1 MKKAI
6 QTDQAPKA
14 IGPYSQAI
22 DAGDFIFVS
31 GQLGL
36 DPKTGTL
43 KEGIEAQ
50 TRQAL
55 ENIGAVLR
63 AAGLDYSDV
72 VKTTIFLAQMSD
84 FKTVNTIYGEY
95 FQAPYP
101 ARATVAVKELP
112 LNALVEIEVIAR
124 RR

>member
-22 DAGDFIFVS
+22 DTGDLVFVS

-36 DPKTGTL
+36 DPETGTL

-63 AAGLDYSDV
+63 AAGLDYTDV

-84 FKTVNTIYGEY
+84 FKTVNGIYGEY
-95 FQAPYP
+95 FSAPYP

>member
-22 DAGDFIFVS
+22 DTGDWVFVS

-36 DPKTGTL
+36 DPETGTL

-63 AAGLDYSDV
+63 AAGLDYTDV

-84 FKTVNTIYGEY
+84 FKTVNGIYVEY
-95 FQAPYP
+95 FSAPYP

>member
-22 DAGDFIFVS
+22 DTGDWVFVS

-36 DPKTGTL
+36 DPETGTL

-63 AAGLDYSDV
+63 AAGLDYTDV

-84 FKTVNTIYGEY
+84 FKTVNGIYGEY
-95 FQAPYP
+95 FSAPYP